1 MVFYEF
7 FSFIINFVFF
17 DLWKQIIKRLIFLV
31 MGNHQIERILKKQSP
46 EYNIFLNLSINI
58 FYQVKKII

>member
-1 MVFYEF
+1 
-7 FSFIINFVFF
+7 
-17 DLWKQIIKRLIFLV
+17 